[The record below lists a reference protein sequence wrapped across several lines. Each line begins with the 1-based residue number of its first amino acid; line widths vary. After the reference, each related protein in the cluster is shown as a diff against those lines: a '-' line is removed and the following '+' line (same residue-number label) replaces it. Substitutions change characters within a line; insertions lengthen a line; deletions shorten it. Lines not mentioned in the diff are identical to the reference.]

1 MTLLEREL
9 AKLTNAQLRELARH
23 ELREL
28 ATAAQAE
35 LDDRPATK
43 AEELRAVAFPQNPI
57 S

>member
-1 MTLLEREL
+1 MSLLEHEL
-9 AKLTNAQLRELARH
+9 AKLTNAQLHKLAQH

-43 AEELRAVAFPQNPI
+43 AEELRTTVFP
-57 S
+57 SR